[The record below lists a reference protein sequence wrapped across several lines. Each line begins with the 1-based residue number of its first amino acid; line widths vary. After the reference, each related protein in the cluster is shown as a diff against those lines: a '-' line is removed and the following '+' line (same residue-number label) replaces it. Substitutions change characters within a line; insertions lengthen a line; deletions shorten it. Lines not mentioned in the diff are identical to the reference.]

1 MSQDFNCVSCCLNL
15 ARILLI
21 FLIDLLLLLPLE
33 AEVIEAVEFMVIE
46 DVGVLIKQ
54 ETEVDAG
61 TLCT

>member
-1 MSQDFNCVSCCLNL
+1 MSQDFNCVSRCLNL

-61 TLCT
+61 TPCT